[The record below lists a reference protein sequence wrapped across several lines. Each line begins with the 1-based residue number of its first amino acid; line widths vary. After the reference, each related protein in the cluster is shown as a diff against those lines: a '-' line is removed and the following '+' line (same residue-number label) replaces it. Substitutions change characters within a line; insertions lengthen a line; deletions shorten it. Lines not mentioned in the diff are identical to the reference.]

1 VYLIF
6 ERLHLL
12 FSGFVLLR
20 VLFVLLGSLG
30 TLAILEWRFKALTRF
45 LHEKSTALN
54 LAVARVAVAATLL
67 WQVRLHDILLT
78 TSLDPALR
86 VPFRIWGGVALRLIA
101 PPAGMKAIYAIFL
114 VSAFL
119 MLIGLFG
126 RVASAVTAI
135 GAVYLISFLFLYGKV
150 DHIFHHL
157 IFFSVVCAL
166 FPSTD
171 TLSLDAVLAAWRE
184 ADGGR
189 LLRSQ
194 PSLAFGYA
202 LRSMWVFVGLA
213 YYFPGLWK
221 FSRAWLYW
229 LSGKTLHDTIARA
242 GEFLP
247 WTPLQL
253 WLFRHPLL
261 MSVSAALVVLFEL
274 GFIFAIL
281 FPRLRPFAGLLGLA
295 FHTATYLFLRI
306 QFISL
311 QSCYFIFFDWTA
323 IFSWISWKLSLGDAT
338 VLYDAHCKLCRRT
351 AGTLAIFD
359 WTNSLTFAPNT
370 DLYFSV
376 VAANGRA
383 GVGYEGYKLIAARV
397 PLLWLFRPFMGLPGV
412 QQLGTAIY
420 QRVAA
425 SRTCAILDRT
435 PANSEKL
442 LSAETPAIA
451 LAVPLAGLSL
461 MAILGLFHVVDMWP
475 LSCFP
480 TFDEPTSDTVTQLSI
495 QVLDAGN
502 AGQDWNLS
510 SDLKLRTVYQ
520 RWNWL
525 AHQGTAA
532 GIATRPKVAALVNL
546 WLNAHPELHVN
557 DVVVSLDWYRL
568 RPLEGSRAR
577 LARQKKWEFR
587 AISDPAR

>member
-1 VYLIF
+1 VHLII
-6 ERLHLL
+6 EKLHPL
-12 FSGFVLLR
+12 FHDFVLLR
-20 VLFVLLGSLG
+20 VIFVLLGSLG

-67 WQVRLHDILLT
+67 WQIRLHDILVT

-86 VPFRIWGGVALRLIA
+86 VPFRIWGGLALRLIA

-114 VSAFL
+114 VSGLL

-150 DHIFHHL
+150 DHIYHHL
-157 IFFSVVCAL
+157 IFFCVVCAL

-189 LLRSQ
+189 LRRSQ
-194 PSLAFGYA
+194 PSLGYGYA

-229 LSGKTLHDTIARA
+229 LSGKTLHDNIARA

-247 WTPLQL
+247 WTPVQL
-253 WLFRHPLL
+253 WLFRRPLL
-261 MSVSAALVVLFEL
+261 MSVSSALVVLFEL

-295 FHTATYLFLRI
+295 FHNATYLFLGI

-311 QSCYFIFFDWTA
+311 QSCYVIFFDWTA
-323 IFSWISWKLSLGDAT
+323 IFSWISRKLELGDAT
-338 VLYDAHCKLCRRT
+338 VLYDPQCKLCRRT

-359 WTNSLTFAPNT
+359 WTNSLIFVPNA

-376 VAANGRA
+376 VARNGRA

-420 QRVAA
+420 RRVAA
-425 SRTCAILDRT
+425 SRACTILDRT

-442 LSAETPAIA
+442 LSAEAPRIA

-461 MAILGLFHVVDMWP
+461 MVILGLFHVVDMWP

-480 TFDEPTSDTVTQLSI
+480 TFDGSTSDTVPQLSI

-502 AGQDWNLS
+502 AGRDWNLT
-510 SDLKLRTVYQ
+510 SDPKLRTVYHH
-520 RWNWL
+520 WYWL
-525 AHQGTAA
+525 AYQGTPA
-532 GIATRPKVAALVNL
+532 GGATRPKVAALVNL
-546 WLNAHPELHVN
+546 WLKAHPELHSK
-557 DVVVSLDWYRL
+557 DAVVSLDWYRL
-568 RPLEGSRAR
+568 LPLEGIRAR
-577 LARQKKWEFR
+577 VARQKKWEF
-587 AISDPAR
+587 AF